1 MSVMVEERR
10 RWKRVDIVDVPMSLT
25 CRRVGWDAD
34 PLTVAGVNLSPGGI
48 RFIAPPD
55 FATGDVL
62 DIDVGA
68 GSIRVRVRGMVVY
81 TSRDDLGCRHAHVAF
96 TGLGDSALQTLATLV
111 TAANA
116 ARAALRRPDTASAA
130 G

>member
-1 MSVMVEERR
+1 MSTMVEERR
-10 RWKRVDIVDVPMSLT
+10 RWKRIDIIDVPMSLT
-25 CRRVGWDAD
+25 CQRVGWDVD
-34 PLTVAGVNLSPGGI
+34 PVTVSGVDLSPGGI
-48 RFIAPPD
+48 RFVAPPD

-62 DIDVGA
+62 DINVAAGA
-68 GSIRVRVRGMVVY
+68 IRVRVRGMVVY

-96 TGLGDSALQTLATLV
+96 TGLGDGALQTLANLV

-116 ARAALRRPDTASAA
+116 ARVALRRADTASAA